1 MEKAATKAGDV
12 EAQQGNGQASD
23 GVAYRKQSDQ
33 ISEANPTWSMSPDN
47 NFRFDFTLPEADP
60 EATGALLEAVPGAGG
75 AEQIQTSVRATEQE
89 NWSGALHSVD
99 SEHESKFAFNFAIP
113 DEADEDC
120 PPEPVVPA
128 SQRTEGMADHEVLGG
143 ALPAESAEVLQV
155 TALQKPELAQ
165 TAGSPPKEDKSHPTL
180 KIPKPESAP
189 GDKTVMEK
197 STSDGAAQK
206 KKKKKKQKPSVSKKE
221 TEETEV
227 IRKTKTEANGCQ
239 NKDASHQ
246 DETLQQSDDRLW
258 KEVDWCAEQ
267 LELGLKTQKST
278 PKQAEEA
285 LRAIKTLRNDKA
297 PLVKK
302 RQVMRTLFGDY
313 RKKMEE
319 ERCKQLKLMQAAA
332 KSARIMEVEESIR
345 NKNCQVVRKRS
356 GVCRKS
362 QDSSGSP
369 SESNG
374 TLNTGSFRF
383 TASQEEF
390 RFNFF

>member
-1 MEKAATKAGDV
+1 MEKADTKTGGV
-12 EAQQGNGQASD
+12 EAQQGSGQASD
-23 GVAYRKQSDQ
+23 GVAYGKQSDQ
-33 ISEANPTWSMSPDN
+33 ISEAKPKWSMSSDN
-47 NFRFDFTLPEADP
+47 SFRFDFTLPETDP
-60 EATGALLEAVPGAGG
+60 EATGAPLEAVPGVGG

-89 NWSGALHSVD
+89 NWSGALRFVASG
-99 SEHESKFAFNFAIP
+99 HEPKFAFNFAIP
-113 DEADEDC
+113 DEDC
-120 PPEPVVPA
+120 PPVPLVPA
-128 SQRTEGMADHEVLGG
+128 DQHAEGTADHEVLGN
-143 ALPAESAEVLQV
+143 ALPTESAEVLQV
-155 TALQKPELAQ
+155 TALQRPELAQ

-197 STSDGAAQK
+197 STSDGATQK

-227 IRKTKTEANGCQ
+227 IRKTKTEANGCE

-246 DETLQQSDDRLW
+246 DETLQQSDDQLW
-258 KEVDWCAEQ
+258 KEVDWCVEQ

-332 KSARIMEVEESIR
+332 KSARIMEVKESIR
-345 NKNCQVVRKRS
+345 NKNCQVIRKRS
-356 GVCRKS
+356 GACRKS
-362 QDSSGSP
+362 QDSAGSP
-369 SESNG
+369 SESPG

-383 TASQEEF
+383 TTSQEEF

>member
-1 MEKAATKAGDV
+1 KQRQGVATKHLSSALSLPTENV
-12 EAQQGNGQASD
+12 GN
-23 GVAYRKQSDQ
+23 RENQSDNQ
-33 ISEANPTWSMSPDN
+33 
-47 NFRFDFTLPEADP
+47 
-60 EATGALLEAVPGAGG
+60 
-75 AEQIQTSVRATEQE
+75 
-89 NWSGALHSVD
+89 
-99 SEHESKFAFNFAIP
+99 
-113 DEADEDC
+113 
-120 PPEPVVPA
+120 
-128 SQRTEGMADHEVLGG
+128 
-143 ALPAESAEVLQV
+143 
-155 TALQKPELAQ
+155 
-165 TAGSPPKEDKSHPTL
+165 
-180 KIPKPESAP
+180 
-189 GDKTVMEK
+189 
-197 STSDGAAQK
+197 
-206 KKKKKKQKPSVSKKE
+206 
-221 TEETEV
+221 
-227 IRKTKTEANGCQ
+227 
-239 NKDASHQ
+239 
-246 DETLQQSDDRLW
+246 LW

-362 QDSSGSP
+362 QDSAGSP